1 MFINVIA
8 ASLEKVDQYNN
19 DDSDGLSTIY
29 SGQDSD
35 SVFWSHPPPT
45 CLLVQTS
52 WIHIEVITIPP
63 LFSSEKVEMN

>member
-35 SVFWSHPPPT
+35 GVF
-45 CLLVQTS
+45 LVPSTTQPAS
-52 WIHIEVITIPP
+52 
-63 LFSSEKVEMN
+63 